1 MRIRKPFK
9 QDFPLYRQ
17 HDAMDCGPSCLR
29 MIAKYYGRTLTAA
42 YLRELCHIGRVGV
55 SLLNISEAAEK
66 IGMRTLGAR
75 LPFDK
80 LAHGAPLPCMVHWK
94 GSHFVVVY
102 KITKKKVFV
111 ADPAMGHMDYSHQ
124 EFKEHWAGRGQDAGI
139 VLLMEPQ
146 PAFFDLE
153 SSEVEDRL
161 SLAYLWKYFRP
172 YRRFLNQ
179 LLIGLVVAS
188 CLQLILP
195 FLTQA
200 IVDFGINNRDLDFVY
215 LILLAQL
222 MLFFSR
228 TLVEFIRSW
237 ILLHLGTRINISI
250 LSDFLIKLVK
260 LPMSFFDSKNI
271 GDLMQR
277 IDDHRR
283 IESFLTSSTLN
294 TAFSLINLVVF
305 GIVLALYHTQ
315 VLVVFITGTV
325 LSTLW
330 IWVFMKRRRMLDHKR
345 FERMAE
351 NQASLIQMIHG
362 MRDIKLT
369 NSEKQKRWDWE
380 NIKAG
385 LFRVNV
391 KFLSLTQ
398 IQESGNLFI
407 NELKNIVITFVA
419 AKAVIE
425 GDMTL
430 GMMMSVTYIVGQ
442 LNAPVSQLLHLL
454 HEIQDT
460 RLSMER
466 LGEVHLREEED
477 GQENKID
484 IFPEDHTIRIRN
496 LDFHYNGPHSEKVL
510 DNLNLDIQAKKVTA
524 VVGMSGSGKSTLLK
538 LLLKFYEP
546 TSGEILVGDC
556 NLSLFDTK
564 LWRKRCGSVMQDGFI
579 FSDTVM
585 RNITMGTDTIDTS
598 HFLESVRTSNIG
610 KFLEKLPQGYNT
622 LIGAEGHGLSHG
634 QKQRILI
641 ARAIYMKPDYLFF
654 DEATSALDANN
665 ERFIMEHLD
674 EVFRGKTVLIIAHRL
689 STVKNADQIVVMEKG
704 RAVEIGKHEELLRN
718 KGPYYRLVKNQLE
731 LGG

>member
-1 MRIRKPFK
+1 MVFWKSLTNE
-9 QDFPLYRQ
+9 FPLFRQ
-17 HDAMDCGPSCLR
+17 LDAMDCGPACLR
-29 MIAKYYGRTLTAA
+29 MIAKFHGRTLTAA
-42 YLRELCHIGRVGV
+42 YVRELCHIGRVGV

-94 GSHFVVVY
+94 SSHFVVVY
-102 KITKKKVFV
+102 RITKKKVYV
-111 ADPAMGHMDYSHQ
+111 ADPALGHMIYGHE
-124 EFKEHWAGRGQDAGI
+124 EFKELWAGRGQDAGI
-139 VLLMEPQ
+139 VLLMEPR
-146 PAFFDLE
+146 PVFFEMEDDQAE
-153 SSEVEDRL
+153 SRQSI
-161 SLAYLWKYFRP
+161 AYLWKYFQP
-172 YRRFLNQ
+172 YKRFVVQ
-179 LLIGLVVAS
+179 LFIGLLVAS
-188 CLQLILP
+188 GLQLILP

-200 IVDFGINNRDLDFVY
+200 IVDFGIGNRDLDFVY

-250 LSDFLIKLVK
+250 ISDFLIKLMK
-260 LPMSFFDSKNI
+260 LPMSFFDSRNI

-294 TAFSLINLVVF
+294 TAFSLINLLIF
-305 GIVLALYHTQ
+305 GIVLAVYNTQ
-315 VLVVFITGTV
+315 VLLVFMVGTL

-330 IWVFMKRRRMLDHKR
+330 IVIFMKKRRILDHKR
-345 FERMAE
+345 FDRMAE

-391 KFLSLTQ
+391 MFLSLTQ
-398 IQESGNLFI
+398 IQESGNLFL
-407 NELKNIVITFVA
+407 NELKNIIITFVA

-442 LNAPVSQLLHLL
+442 LNSPVSQLLNLL
-454 HEIQDT
+454 HEFQDT

-466 LGEVHLREEED
+466 LGEVHLRKEED
-477 GQENKID
+477 QDESKID

-510 DNLNLDIQAKKVTA
+510 DHLNLDIHAKKVTA
-524 VVGMSGSGKSTLLK
+524 IVGMSGSGKSTLLK

-546 TSGEILVGDC
+546 TRGEILIGDC
-556 NLSLFDTK
+556 NLHLFDTR
-564 LWRKRCGSVMQDGFI
+564 LWRRRCGTVMQDGFI

-585 RNITMGTDTIDTS
+585 RNITMGTDTIDTAL
-598 HFLESVRTSNIG
+598 FIESVRTANIG
-610 KFLEKLPQGYNT
+610 KFLERLPQGYNT
-622 LIGAEGHGLSHG
+622 VIGAEGHGLSHG

-665 ERFIMEHLD
+665 ERFIMENLD
-674 EVFRGKTVLIIAHRL
+674 QVFRGKTVVIIAHRL

-704 RAVEIGKHEELLRN
+704 QAVEIGTHEELLQK
-718 KGPYYRLVKNQLE
+718 KGAYYGLVKNQLE